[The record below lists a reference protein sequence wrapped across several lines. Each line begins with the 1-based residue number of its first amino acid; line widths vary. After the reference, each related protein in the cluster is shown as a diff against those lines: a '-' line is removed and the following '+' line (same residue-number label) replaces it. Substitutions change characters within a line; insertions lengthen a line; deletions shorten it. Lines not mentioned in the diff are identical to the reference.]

1 MRFIR
6 QSFKRQ
12 IFCVFLSVT
21 LFMVIFGGILTV
33 QGFQA
38 RIKADYEKR
47 DSEQEQEIEER
58 LNTVFDYC
66 EETLDGISESSVLTN
81 SFYRGRKNSLEIYS
95 ELYDVSRNIRN
106 YAVVEL
112 YMGELCM
119 YSTTSGYK
127 SQSLPENFA
136 ILSDAGANTGQTVYG
151 LDPGKYD
158 VNVADLLIAREIVK
172 KDEPGV
178 AVIRIKQEE
187 ISKLLS
193 GVLNAKDGFML
204 VSKNFRPLS
213 LIGTSKDQRDLEAVR
228 SNLFNKGLYNEGLV
242 GNIYISELGSTG
254 LLSIYVT
261 PPALD
266 ESAVRAGYQII
277 ILLAIVSV
285 FVCLF
290 VANRMSAYVSKPIGI
305 LSAGMKRFRKGDF
318 DAKIELDREDEFEQ
332 LAVGFN
338 KMTIQLKETMEERV
352 TAERLVNETRIEMMQ
367 AQLNP
372 HFLYNTLDTIKWV
385 AKANHVPEV
394 ATMSASLAGILRT
407 SISEKQFCL
416 LSKELELVQNYCEI
430 QKIRFDDAFDI
441 TIDVPDDIL
450 PAIIPKLILQPIV
463 ENAIIHG
470 MDETNNGHIYVAAIR
485 DLRDG
490 KDLLKISVQDDGKGI
505 SDEMMQAL
513 NNDDVET
520 LKGHLGL
527 NNVNTIIR
535 LYYGKEYGV
544 MAFRPSNGGTV
555 MIVTLPYS
563 EEEPVRRYDSGIESK
578 DADLSDAGKN
588 LEGR

>member
-1 MRFIR
+1 MGFVR

-12 IFCVFLSVT
+12 IFVVFLAVT
-21 LFMVIFGGILTV
+21 LFMVVFGGILTV

-38 RIKADYEKR
+38 RIRSDYEKR
-47 DSEQEQEIEER
+47 DAEQEKEIAGR
-58 LNTVFDYC
+58 LNTLLESCD
-66 EETLDGISESSVLTN
+66 ETLESIGKSSVLQK
-81 SFYRGRKNSLEIYS
+81 SFYRGRKNSLDIYS
-95 ELYDVSRNIRN
+95 ELYSASLNIRS

-112 YMGELCM
+112 YMGGLCM
-119 YSTTSGYK
+119 YSTSSGFK

-136 ILSDAGANTGQTVYG
+136 ILSDAADIEGCTVYG
-151 LDPGKYD
+151 LDPKSSD
-158 VNVADLLIAREIVK
+158 VNKADILIARQIVNK
-172 KDEPGV
+172 EEPGV

-187 ISKLLS
+187 IDKLLS

-204 VSKNFRPLS
+204 VNGYFRPLS
-213 LIGTSKDQRDLEAVR
+213 LTGTSRDGKDLESIR
-228 SNLFNKGLYNEGLV
+228 QNLFHGRLYNEGLSD
-242 GNIYISELGSTG
+242 NIYINEIGNTSLV
-254 LLSIYVT
+254 SIYVT

-277 ILLAIVSV
+277 MLLAVISV
-285 FVCLF
+285 FVCLI

-318 DAKIELDREDEFEQ
+318 DAKIELNREDEFEQ

-338 KMTIQLKETMEERV
+338 KMTTQLKDTMEERV
-352 TAERLVNETRIEMMQ
+352 QAERIVNETRIEMMQ

-407 SISEKQFCL
+407 SISERQFCP

-441 TIDVPDDIL
+441 TIDVPSDIQN
-450 PAIIPKLILQPIV
+450 AIIPKLILQPIV

-563 EEEPVRRYDSGIESK
+563 EEEPER
-578 DADLSDAGKN
+578 
-588 LEGR
+588 

>member
-1 MRFIR
+1 MLSGKPFRGRKESSMGFVR

-12 IFCVFLSVT
+12 IFVVFLAVT

-38 RIKADYEKR
+38 RIRADYEKR
-47 DSEQEQEIEER
+47 DAEQEEEIAGRIGVLLESCE
-58 LNTVFDYC
+58 TTFDNI
-66 EETLDGISESSVLTN
+66 EKSSVLRK
-81 SFYRGRKNSLEIYS
+81 SFYRGRKNSLDIYS
-95 ELYDVSRNIRN
+95 ELYEASKEIRN
-106 YAVVEL
+106 NAVVEL
-112 YMGELCM
+112 YMGGLCM
-119 YSTTSGYK
+119 YSTSSGFK
-127 SQSLPENFA
+127 SQRLPESFA
-136 ILSDAGANTGQTVYG
+136 ILSEATGSAGHTVYG
-151 LDPGKYD
+151 LDPNNSDVGK
-158 VNVADLLIAREIVK
+158 ADILIARQIVS

-178 AVIRIKQEE
+178 AVIRIRQEE
-187 ISKLLS
+187 IVRLLS
-193 GVLNAKDGFML
+193 GVLNAKDGLML
-204 VSKNFRPLS
+204 VSSYFRPLS
-213 LIGTSKDQRDLEAVR
+213 LIGTSMDERDLDDIR
-228 SNLFNKGLYNEGLV
+228 KNLFNSQPYNEGMRSNV
-242 GNIYISELGSTG
+242 YIRELGNTG
-254 LLSIYVT
+254 LLCIYVT

-277 ILLAIVSV
+277 VFLAVISI
-285 FVCLF
+285 FMCLF

-305 LSAGMKRFRKGDF
+305 LSAGMNRFRKGDF
-318 DAKIELDREDEFEQ
+318 DAKIELGREDEFEQ

-338 KMTIQLKETMEERV
+338 KMTTQLKDTMEERV
-352 TAERLVNETRIEMMQ
+352 QAERKVNEARIEMMQ

-385 AKANHVPEV
+385 AKANKVPEV

-407 SISEKQFCL
+407 SISERQFCP

-430 QKIRFDDAFDI
+430 QKIRFDDAFDL
-441 TIDVPDDIL
+441 TIDVPSEL
-450 PAIIPKLILQPIV
+450 QSAIIPKLILQPIV

-470 MDETNNGHIYVAAIR
+470 MDETNNGHIYLAA
-485 DLRDG
+485 LREKKEG

-505 SDEMMQAL
+505 SDEMIKAL

-520 LKGHLGL
+520 LRGHLGL

-544 MAFRPSNGGTV
+544 MAFRPTSGGTV

-563 EEEPVRRYDSGIESK
+563 EEEPVTGERTD
-578 DADLSDAGKN
+578 
-588 LEGR
+588 

>member
-1 MRFIR
+1 MGFVR

-12 IFCVFLSVT
+12 IFVVFLAVT
-21 LFMVIFGGILTV
+21 LFMVIVGGIMTV

-47 DSEQEQEIEER
+47 DIELEEQITHKLR
-58 LNTVFDYC
+58 TLLGYC
-66 EETLDGISESSVLTN
+66 EETLDNIENSSVLVN
-81 SFYRGRKNSLEIYS
+81 SFYKGRKNSLDIYS
-95 ELYDVSRNIRN
+95 ELYEASSNIRS

-112 YMGELCM
+112 YMGSMCM
-119 YSTTSGYK
+119 YSTTSGYT
-127 SQSLPENFA
+127 SLRLPDHFA
-136 ILSDAGANTGQTVYG
+136 IMYDASVSDGRTVFG
-151 LDPGKYD
+151 LDP
-158 VNVADLLIAREIVK
+158 ADQDTMEADILIGRQIVD

-178 AVIRIKQEE
+178 AVIRIKQEK
-187 ISKLLS
+187 IRDLL
-193 GVLNAKDGFML
+193 GDVLGAKDGFML
-204 VSKNFRPLS
+204 VNSRFRPLC
-213 LIGTSKDQRDLEAVR
+213 LLGTSQDGLILDAVR
-228 SNLFNKGLYNEGLV
+228 KNLFDGKLYDQDLAE
-242 GNIYISELGSTG
+242 NIYVSELEDSG
-254 LLSIYVT
+254 LLGIYVT

-277 ILLAIVSV
+277 ALLAVISV
-285 FVCLF
+285 FVCLL

-338 KMTIQLKETMEERV
+338 KMTTQLKDTMEERV
-352 TAERLVNETRIEMMQ
+352 QAERKVNEARIEMMQ

-385 AKANHVPEV
+385 AKANKVPEV

-407 SISEKQFCL
+407 SISERQFCP

-441 TIDVPDDIL
+441 TIDVPSEL
-450 PAIIPKLILQPIV
+450 QSAIIPKLILQPIV

-470 MDETNNGHIYVAAIR
+470 MDETNNGHIYLAA
-485 DLRDG
+485 LREKKDG

-505 SDEMMQAL
+505 SDEMMEAL

-520 LKGHLGL
+520 LRGHLGL

-535 LYYGKEYGV
+535 LYYGKEFGV
-544 MAFRPSNGGTV
+544 MAFRPTSGGTV

-563 EEEPVRRYDSGIESK
+563 EEEPVTGERTD
-578 DADLSDAGKN
+578 
-588 LEGR
+588 